1 MFGSRMQVSLPNDI
15 LIAEVGRLLNE
26 GKDVVLMTKGS
37 SMLPYIL
44 GERDSVL
51 LRKTKEINEGDVV
64 LAEVGKSHY
73 VLHRIVR
80 IEGEEVTLRGDGN
93 IVGCERCRPGD
104 ILGTVIE
111 ISAPSGKSR
120 KPGRAV
126 IWRHLGAFPR
136 RCILAVYRRT
146 VLKIIKVK

>member
-1 MFGSRMQVSLPNDI
+1 MQVSLPNDI

-37 SMLPYIL
+37 SMLPHII
-44 GERDSVL
+44 GGRDSVL
-51 LRKTKEINEGDVV
+51 LRKNKEVNEGDVV

-93 IVGCERCRPGD
+93 IVGC
-104 ILGTVIE
+104 
-111 ISAPSGKSR
+111 
-120 KPGRAV
+120 
-126 IWRHLGAFPR
+126 
-136 RCILAVYRRT
+136 
-146 VLKIIKVK
+146 

>member
-1 MFGSRMQVSLPNDI
+1 MQVSLPNDM
-15 LIAEVGRLLNE
+15 LIGEVGRLLGE
-26 GKDVVLMTKGS
+26 GKDVVLMTKGN
-37 SMLPYIL
+37 SMLPYIV
-44 GERDSVL
+44 GGRDSVL
-51 LRKTKEINEGDVV
+51 LRKTENVKEGDVV
-64 LAEVGKSHY
+64 LAEIGKSHY
-73 VLHRIVR
+73 VLHRIER

-93 IVGCERCRPGD
+93 IVGRERCRLCD

-126 IWRHLGAFPR
+126 LWRHLGAFPR